1 MGQWL
6 SVCAHACT
14 CMCVCPCMCACMCV
28 YMHVCAHAC
37 LHVCVCVCVHML
49 GTLQTA
55 VRLAGVV
62 SIGGHSVGVGIG
74 RERGPAKECPWI
86 SGVMDLSNN

>member
-6 SVCAHACT
+6 SVC
-14 CMCVCPCMCACMCV
+14 PCMCV
-28 YMHVCAHAC
+28 YKRVCAHAC
-37 LHVCVCVCVHML
+37 MHVCVYVCVHML

-62 SIGGHSVGVGIG
+62 SMEDIQWV
-74 RERGPAKECPWI
+74 
-86 SGVMDLSNN
+86 L